1 MMRRVT
7 SRRRGARKAPL
18 TSRPGNSLNQAD
30 RLLAVFLFGRPLPCA
45 AAPRRSD
52 DGPEQTDAGAIR
64 EKEAKSGRARTV
76 TLPSLAV
83 EELRRWRLVQ
93 PRSC

>member
-1 MMRRVT
+1 MKEAPQTARREEGPANIET
-7 SRRRGARKAPL
+7 GQL
-18 TSRPGNSLNQAD
+18 QAD

-52 DGPEQTDAGAIR
+52 DGPEQTNAGAIR

-76 TLPSLAV
+76 ALSSLAV

-93 PRSC
+93 LRSC